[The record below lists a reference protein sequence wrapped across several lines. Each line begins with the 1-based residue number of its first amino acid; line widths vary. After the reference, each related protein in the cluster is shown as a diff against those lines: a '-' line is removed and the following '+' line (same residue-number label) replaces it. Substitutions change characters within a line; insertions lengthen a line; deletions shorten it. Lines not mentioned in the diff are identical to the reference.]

1 MSNYIIVGD
10 LPLPNSEEEPYSVMF
25 LSLSHPARRKILRML
40 YDKPRNFSTM
50 LETLGIS
57 SSHLTYH
64 LENLGELVTKM
75 DDGRYKLS
83 TFGEAAVC
91 AMRGVEE
98 TPETPT
104 KHQLRLSLRWKSL
117 FAVLMIG
124 IIVLAAV
131 SYTQC
136 TSLNQLSSDY
146 QKISEDYEL
155 LEANFEQ
162 VSAENQRLLSWGM
175 SPAKVLAFLRDV
187 VYLDMTRY
195 YATLES
201 NTVEYRSDWG
211 GIVEEI
217 LKYSLTYEGSKLDVT
232 LRFRNTT
239 MSSYYLHVIEGTPYY
254 SQLQPTNLLDA
265 AEDLLERY
273 QTYSGASHLETMRNM
288 LETVNEIGDLETTL
302 GNVKLIISTEGNIVR
317 IQFIYTTNDIDFQ
330 AKSVVLT
337 FDNYGFLQSL
347 SDDWSLFRVGSTEVN
362 ISKEEAITIGIDYA
376 ENYSWIVNG
385 EIINNFTLVEESASA
400 ELWPHT
406 REEPLALVPYWYV
419 TINLDRV
426 YPERVWRLAVG
437 VWADTGEVSICQTI
451 SW

>member
-1 MSNYIIVGD
+1 M
-10 LPLPNSEEEPYSVMF
+10 
-25 LSLSHPARRKILRML
+25 LSDR
-40 YDKPRNFSTM
+40 PRNFSTM

-91 AMRGVEE
+91 TMRGVEE
-98 TPETPT
+98 TPDTPP
-104 KHQLRLSLRWKSL
+104 KLLLRLPPRWKSL

-124 IIVLAAV
+124 IIILAAM
-131 SYTQC
+131 SYTQYM
-136 TSLNQLSSDY
+136 SLNQLSSDY
-146 QKISEDYEL
+146 QQISADYEL
-155 LEANFEQ
+155 LEVNFEQ
-162 VSAENQRLLSWGM
+162 VSAENKRLLSWGM
-175 SPAKVLAFLRDV
+175 SPNKILAFLRDV
-187 VYLDMTRY
+187 VYLDMAKY

-217 LKYSLTYEGSKLDVT
+217 LKYSLTYQGSKLDVT

-254 SQLQPTNLLDA
+254 SQLQPTSLLDA
-265 AEDLLERY
+265 AENLLERY

-288 LETVNEIGDLETTL
+288 LKTVDEIGYFETTL
-302 GNVKLIISTEGNIVR
+302 GNVKLIISTEGNNVK
-317 IQFIYTTNDIDFQ
+317 IQFVYTSNDVDFQ
-330 AKSVVLT
+330 SKSVVLT

-362 ISKEEAITIGIDYA
+362 ISKEEAITTAIEYA
-376 ENYSWIVNG
+376 ENYSWIVKG

-406 REEPLALVPYWYV
+406 REELLALIPYWYV
-419 TINLDRV
+419 TIYLDRV
-426 YPERVWRLAVG
+426 YPERVERLAVG
-437 VWADTGEVSICQTI
+437 IWADTGEVSICQTL